1 MIKFSYGK
9 ATYYAGAI
17 NNSLG
22 LRTLAKFDSGASVSI
37 IGLARFDKRINNI
50 RFMEEFVKYAQK
62 HKVVKEEYT
71 VANGQTIAT
80 YPCIM
85 NSISVDG
92 TIINNFMFRI
102 ILDGKV
108 NKFLIG
114 DDFISCCKFDHEI
127 GGAIEISEF
136 SQSRYD
142 IKHNKEMINLKEV
155 FKQFTNE
162 EGAAAFVNQWINRE
176 NAKNE

>member
-17 NNSLG
+17 NNRLG

-37 IGLARFDKRINNI
+37 IGLARFDNRINNI
-50 RFMEEFVKYAQK
+50 RFIEEFEKYAQR
-62 HKVVKEEYT
+62 HKVVEEEYT
-71 VANGQTIAT
+71 VANGEKIAT

-85 NSISVDG
+85 NLISVDG
-92 TIINNFMFRI
+92 TVISNFMFRI
-102 ILDGKV
+102 ILDGKA

-114 DDFISCCKFDHEI
+114 DDFISCCKFNHEI

-136 SQSRYD
+136 SQSRYNL
-142 IKHNKEMINLKEV
+142 KHNKEMINL
-155 FKQFTNE
+155 E
-162 EGAAAFVNQWINRE
+162 EIL
-176 NAKNE
+176 K